1 MKFIKKSLLFVF
13 SMSVAGLLWA
23 QSSPVPMLQD
33 TANKIIS
40 TLSQNKGQLESNKNI
55 IYSSVRKNLLP
66 IVDVKGM
73 ARSVLGRQAW
83 RKATAS
89 ERQAFTKEFT
99 NLVIHTYASPLA
111 KFSDEKVKFLPV
123 RGDLNKRFVRV
134 NSVII
139 RSNGPN
145 IPLNYSLVSKN
156 GQWRVY
162 DMSVEGV
169 SLLQSFR
176 SQFAQSLQN
185 SSMQKLIKDMQQ
197 HNHQAG

>member
-1 MKFIKKSLLFVF
+1 MKRIKRGLFFIL
-13 SMSVAGLLWA
+13 SMGFAGLLWA
-23 QSSPVPMLQD
+23 GTSPVPMLQN
-33 TANKIIS
+33 TADKIIK
-40 TLSQNKGQLESNKNI
+40 TLSENKGQLESNKNI

-66 IVDVKGM
+66 IVDVQGM

-83 RKATAS
+83 RKASAS
-89 ERQAFTKEFT
+89 ERKAFTQEFT
-99 NLVIHTYASPLA
+99 NLVIRTYASPLA

-134 NSVII
+134 NSLIV
-139 RSNGPN
+139 RSSGPN
-145 IPLNYSLVSKN
+145 IPLNYSLVSKK
-156 GQWRVY
+156 GQWKVY

-185 SSMQKLIKDMQQ
+185 SNMQTLIKEMKQ
-197 HNHQAG
+197 HQAG

>member
-1 MKFIKKSLLFVF
+1 MKSIKRSLLFF
-13 SMSVAGLLWA
+13 LSMGFASLLWA
-23 QSSPVPMLQD
+23 QSSPIPMLQN
-33 TANKIIS
+33 TANQIIN
-40 TLSQNKGQLESNKNI
+40 TLSKNKGQLDTNKSI

-66 IVDVKGM
+66 IVDVRGM

-89 ERQAFTKEFT
+89 ERKAFTQEFT
-99 NLVIHTYASPLA
+99 NLVIRTYASPLA

-139 RSNGPN
+139 RSSGPN
-145 IPLNYSLVSKN
+145 IPLNYSLVSKK

-176 SQFAQSLQN
+176 SQFAQTLQN
-185 SSMQKLIKDMQQ
+185 SNMQTLIKEMKQR
-197 HNHQAG
+197 NLQAG